1 MMMMKTSMTMLSSPL
16 SRRRNNSYNN
26 KTVRILSS
34 IGMMMMT
41 MMTMFTMFIA
51 TTTTNI
57 GVVYAAAQE
66 SENNNSCPKEPMD
79 DGIVDCSVSSFGG
92 KCAYPDKR
100 DSTNCVWT
108 CRCDGSIFHCSYRE
122 HPGSPMT
129 GDSKEHNNICST
141 IPVDTPERQCN
152 HL

>member
-1 MMMMKTSMTMLSSPL
+1 MMKTSTTMLLSSPL
-16 SRRRNNSYNN
+16 SRRRRKNYNN
-26 KTVRILSS
+26 NYAVRILS

-41 MMTMFTMFIA
+41 MFIMFIA

-57 GVVYAAAQE
+57 GVVYASAQ
-66 SENNNSCPKEPMD
+66 SENSCPKEPMD

>member
-1 MMMMKTSMTMLSSPL
+1 MLLSSPL
-16 SRRRNNSYNN
+16 SRRRRNNYNN
-26 KTVRILSS
+26 NTVRILSS
-34 IGMMMMT
+34 IGMMMM
-41 MMTMFTMFIA
+41 MTMIIILFIA
-51 TTTTNI
+51 TTTTTNI
-57 GVVYAAAQE
+57 GVVYAAAQQ
-66 SENNNSCPKEPMD
+66 SENSCPKEPMD
-79 DGIVDCSVSSFGG
+79 DGTVDCSVSSFGG

-129 GDSKEHNNICST
+129 GDPKEHNNICST

>member
-1 MMMMKTSMTMLSSPL
+1 MLLSSPL
-16 SRRRNNSYNN
+16 SRRRRYNN
-26 KTVRILSS
+26 NNNDNNAVRILSS

-41 MMTMFTMFIA
+41 MFIMMFIA
-51 TTTTNI
+51 TTTKTKI
-57 GVVYAAAQE
+57 GVLVYAAAR

-92 KCAYPDKR
+92 KCAYPDRR

-122 HPGSPMT
+122 HAGSPMT

>member
-16 SRRRNNSYNN
+16 SRRRRNN
-26 KTVRILSS
+26 KKNITVRILIS

-41 MMTMFTMFIA
+41 MFITMFIA

-57 GVVYAAAQE
+57 SVVYAAAQQ
-66 SENNNSCPKEPMD
+66 SENSCPKEPMD

-129 GDSKEHNNICST
+129 GDHKEHNNICST

>member
-1 MMMMKTSMTMLSSPL
+1 MLLSSPL
-16 SRRRNNSYNN
+16 SRRRRNNYNN
-26 KTVRILSS
+26 NTVRILSS
-34 IGMMMMT
+34 IGMMMM
-41 MMTMFTMFIA
+41 MTMLIVMFIA

-66 SENNNSCPKEPMD
+66 SGNSCPKEPMD